1 MAKRN
6 GDVAPEDNEFLK
18 KFQGDIQDE
27 DSFEEKT
34 QYVADGL
41 NGKNTGPI
49 AKIWDK
55 VQSLWAYVRS
65 DKVPWTK
72 KVLPLAGLVY
82 LVSPIDLIPDFI
94 PVAGLL
100 DDMGV
105 LGFIVYQMGSMLT
118 AFAIASTVVYLAEIT
133 YDAIMSW
140 VDSARNR
147 HPDAKICQLIKEKL
161 DSGNFRIV
169 TGIFDSEGEELESN
183 TWEGEELDPELKAEF
198 GRKKKLVY
206 NLTD

>member
-1 MAKRN
+1 MNKN
-6 GDVAPEDNEFLK
+6 TNVEPEDNEFLK

-27 DSFEEKT
+27 ESFEEKT

-65 DKVPWTK
+65 NKVPWTK

-100 DDMGV
+100 DDAGV

-118 AFAIASTVVYLAEIT
+118 AFAIASAVVYLAEIT

-140 VDSARNR
+140 VDKARNR
-147 HPDAKICQLIKEKL
+147 HPNAETCRLIKEKL
-161 DSGNFRIV
+161 DSGNYRIV
-169 TGIFDSEGEELESN
+169 TGIFDSKGEELESN
-183 TWEGEELDPELKAEF
+183 TWEGEELDSELNAEF
-198 GRKKKLVY
+198 EGKEKLVY
-206 NLTD
+206 DLTG